1 MRICGNS
8 AKGAPGRPSL
18 AWGKSTESRLACGS
32 FWAMSAKRR
41 GQQREE
47 TAMPTALRRETVER
61 RPAAHRRLRPL
72 RWKRSDRHFFA
83 VALRLILAGRCRN
96 FQPFPKCLIA
106 ASRRIVWGLDFS
118 SGLPTGLPVGTECNT
133 KGKNVRSGVRKPPCA
148 TRPAEVRRPGIPLAP
163 SRNRVTQEAAR
174 RYGRGR
180 VRKAPR
186 RSSARAEHFFL
197 TNHS

>member
-61 RPAAHRRLRPL
+61 RPAAHRRLRSL

-133 KGKNVRSGVRKPPCA
+133 KGKKRAQRSPEASMRNA
-148 TRPAEVRRPGIPLAP
+148 TGGGAQIWDP
-163 SRNRVTQEAAR
+163 SRPEPEPGDAGGGATLR
-174 RYGRGR
+174 
-180 VRKAPR
+180 
-186 RSSARAEHFFL
+186 
-197 TNHS
+197 